1 MYSWVFIPI
10 HWAISL
16 PPANTLGVTAVY
28 GGKAVASTAT
38 IDVHDS
44 RKWLGRRD
52 SPGSYTVAKCYT
64 ADVGQELAYCSLNY
78 ERGKDRTV
86 ALLSYDS
93 NSTRRGAC
101 RIPLIKTPPYSAG
114 HLYRWNGRQ
123 DLSRKLHRDRVLTDK
138 ITVITFLGNLRCAS
152 QWQLLLAD
160 DGTEAA
166 PITSAGR
173 TDTTGPLGVNDIMTM
188 TVLREVTGGFFGQQG
203 LIMKTSRDIRIMN
216 HGRIIVSHLVICL
229 GKSLDDHE
237 GLELGIVLEENPE
250 LL

>member
-16 PPANTLGVTAVY
+16 PPYVHYHPTVKEFLQFLSICYRANTLGVTAVY

-93 NSTRRGAC
+93 NSTRRGAW
-101 RIPLIKTPPYSAG
+101 
-114 HLYRWNGRQ
+114 WNGRQ

-160 DGTEAA
+160 GLLWPVLPRSGLSVEMQMVLKQLQL
-166 PITSAGR
+166 P
-173 TDTTGPLGVNDIMTM
+173 VQ
-188 TVLREVTGGFFGQQG
+188 VLREVTGGFFGQQG
-203 LIMKTSRDIRIMN
+203 LYDCLLVDKGSRYI
-216 HGRIIVSHLVICL
+216 
-229 GKSLDDHE
+229 
-237 GLELGIVLEENPE
+237 
-250 LL
+250 